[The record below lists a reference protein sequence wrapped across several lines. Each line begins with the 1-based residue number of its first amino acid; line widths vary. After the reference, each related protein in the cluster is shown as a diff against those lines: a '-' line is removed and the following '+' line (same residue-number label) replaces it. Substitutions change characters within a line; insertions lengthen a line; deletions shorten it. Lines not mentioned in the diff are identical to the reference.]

1 MPPVRFPRHPVKINH
16 NGFKNFFVSLRW
28 LIIAPMSL
36 IKLCHNAS
44 TDSP

>member
-1 MPPVRFPRHPVKINH
+1 MSPVRSPRHPVKINH
-16 NGFKNFFVSLRW
+16 NGFFKVFVSLQW

-44 TDSP
+44 IDSP